1 MTSIRRTLLVWL
13 LCGLLA
19 IGVLASGATYVAAR
33 KEAGD
38 LLDLQ
43 LRQLAYSTRI
53 DDLIRGRQPDFG
65 ARNAPHPEGV
75 TELVTQIWD
84 RSGVLVYWS
93 QPGTGL
99 PVPATEGYSTV
110 RHDGRDWRVYT
121 LVQGTH
127 ALQVAQAQDERDALA
142 TKTAIRTLA
151 PFVAFIPL
159 FGLLIWVGVGRSL
172 RPLQTMSQAV
182 AKRRPDAM
190 APLAERTL
198 PDELRPLAHSL
209 NDLLARLD
217 AALGAQRRFTADAAH
232 ELRTPLAALKLQLD
246 MARRA
251 SESADRDAAH
261 ADLHAAHADLDAGV
275 RRASHLVDQLL
286 TLARVEPEALESHAV
301 DCDLVEIAK
310 EAIVARAPLAADK
323 GVDLGLADA
332 QPAQVRGDPASLA
345 ILMSNL
351 VDNALRYTP
360 AGGRVDVSIGRDH
373 GAAVLRVAD
382 TGPGIPAD
390 ERERVFDRFYRSGE
404 NGESGS
410 GLGLSIV
417 RRIADAHHATVTLD
431 APRTGTGLLATVRFP
446 LPAGIPPAEADA

>member
-1 MTSIRRTLLVWL
+1 MTSIRATLLVWL
-13 LCGLLA
+13 LAGLLA
-19 IGVLASGATYVAAR
+19 IGILASVATYYSAR
-33 KEAGD
+33 NEAGE

-53 DDLIRGRQPDFG
+53 DDLVRGKQPDFA
-65 ARNAPHPEGV
+65 AREAPHPAGV

-93 QPGTGL
+93 QPGMGL

-110 RHDGRDWRVYT
+110 RHDGREWRVYT

-159 FGLLIWVGVGRSL
+159 IGLLIWIGVGRGL

-190 APLAERTL
+190 APLAERDL
-198 PDELRPLAHSL
+198 PDELRPLAASL
-209 NDLLARLD
+209 NALLARLD
-217 AALGAQRRFTADAAH
+217 GALSAQRRFTADAAH

-251 SESADRDAAH
+251 ADAAGRE
-261 ADLHAAHADLDAGV
+261 AAYGDLDEGV

-286 TLARVEPEALESHAV
+286 TLARIEPEAMEAEAV
-301 DCDLVEIAK
+301 DGDLVDIAK
-310 EAIVARAPLAADK
+310 DAIVARAALAADK
-323 GVDLGLADA
+323 GVDLGLAQA
-332 QPAQVRGDPASLA
+332 TPVRVHGNPASLG
-345 ILMSNL
+345 ILLSNL
-351 VDNALRYTP
+351 LDNALRYTP
-360 AGGRVDVSIGRDH
+360 SGGRVDVAVERDAA
-373 GAAVLRVAD
+373 AAVLTVTD

-390 ERERVFDRFYRSGE
+390 ERERVFDRFYRGKATE
-404 NGESGS
+404 PGS

-417 RRIADAHHATVTLD
+417 RRIADAHRGTIALDD
-431 APRTGTGLLATVRFP
+431 APGGGLRVTARFP
-446 LPAGIPPAEADA
+446 AVPAARS